1 MAFHGHVVSG
11 KGVKVDPKKTY
22 VAKSYPRPLYPS
34 DIPSFLGLD
43 GTYRKF
49 VEGFLRLPLHWL
61 HLPKKVRFYGKK
73 CVKIVSKS

>member
-11 KGVKVDPKKTY
+11 KGFKVEPKKTY

-43 GTYRKF
+43 GTLESLWKVFFDCLFIDFIY
-49 VEGFLRLPLHWL
+49 
-61 HLPKKVRFYGKK
+61 PKR
-73 CVKIVSKS
+73 